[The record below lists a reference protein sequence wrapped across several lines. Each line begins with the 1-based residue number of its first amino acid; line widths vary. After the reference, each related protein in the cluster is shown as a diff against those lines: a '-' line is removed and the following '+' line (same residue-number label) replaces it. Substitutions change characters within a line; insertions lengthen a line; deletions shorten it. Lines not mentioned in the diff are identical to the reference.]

1 MQDKKDTKTG
11 DLLCSAAAPAVPERG
26 VVGRPRQYADA
37 AERQRAYRNRLK
49 AEGKR
54 VVSRVVRDVRDTSA
68 PLVSDVLDLSQVK
81 GGRGV

>member
-1 MQDKKDTKTG
+1 MKDKTDTKTA
-11 DLLCSAAAPAVPERG
+11 DLLGTAAAAAEPLRG
-26 VVGRPRQYADA
+26 VGRPRQYASA
-37 AERQRAYRNRLK
+37 AERQRAYRERLK
-49 AEGKR
+49 VEGKR

>member
-1 MQDKKDTKTG
+1 MKDKKDTKTA
-11 DLLCSAAAPAVPERG
+11 DLLDANPEPRG
-26 VVGRPRQYADA
+26 VGRPRQYASS
-37 AERQRAYRNRLK
+37 AERQRAYRERLK

-54 VVSRVVRDVRDTSA
+54 VISRVVRDVRDKSA

>member
-1 MQDKKDTKTG
+1 MKDKNDAKTP
-11 DLLCSAAAPAVPERG
+11 DLLESAAAPGEAPRA
-26 VVGRPRQYADA
+26 VGRPRQYASA
-37 AERQRAYRNRLK
+37 AERQRAYRQRLK

-54 VVSRVVRDVRDTSA
+54 VVSRVTRDVRDTSA

>member
-1 MQDKKDTKTG
+1 MKDKNDSKTG
-11 DLLCSAAAPAVPERG
+11 ELLAQPQQESKG
-26 VVGRPRQYADA
+26 VGRPKVYASA
-37 AERQRAYRNRLK
+37 AERQRAYRQRLK

-54 VVSRVVRDVRDTSA
+54 VVSRVTRDVRDTSA